1 MEWMQQLL
9 NREEKFDLT
18 GDQISFLRTEE
29 VLQMDP
35 LDRECLST
43 QEPRS
48 DAMDVQLFAFQ
59 NYTKSNCLL
68 ECRAAAMLRLCK
80 CLIYFYPDLPATFIR
95 KFLPVYKEA
104 RDAICRGPKLQ
115 CIVEKTGKRKVK
127 D

>member
-29 VLQMDP
+29 VLQMEP

-68 ECRAAAMLRLCK
+68 ECRAAAMLRL
-80 CLIYFYPDLPATFIR
+80 
-95 KFLPVYKEA
+95 
-104 RDAICRGPKLQ
+104 
-115 CIVEKTGKRKVK
+115 
-127 D
+127 

>member
-1 MEWMQQLL
+1 MVFVSLC
-9 NREEKFDLT
+9 
-18 GDQISFLRTEE
+18 RTED
-29 VLQMDP
+29 VLHMDP
-35 LDRECLST
+35 LDRDCLSSN
-43 QEPRS
+43 EPRS
-48 DAMDVQLFAFQ
+48 ASMDVELFAFQ

-95 KFLPVYKEA
+95 KFLPDFKQA

-115 CIVEKTGKRKVK
+115 CIVEKTGMSEEKGIK

>member
-1 MEWMQQLL
+1 MEWMPQLL
-9 NREEKFDLT
+9 NREEKFNLIGDL
-18 GDQISFLRTEE
+18 ISFLRTEE

-95 KFLPVYKEA
+95 KFLPVYKQA
-104 RDAICRGPKLQ
+104 RDAICRGQKLQ